1 MRVSAVFVALWWRA
15 AWAEI
20 DCESTCL
27 VSRNSMEHQKRQA
40 CSKESKTLPR
50 PKVGLA
56 CTHGFGAGFDDA
68 CVTTC
73 RGDSA
78 RRDQGVACK
87 QYRNELPKPT
97 TMRSCGAGYQK
108 GFDHG
113 VKEATAIVDSAATT
127 TPAADEPVPETPKA
141 AQPEAPSRK
150 AAEKSPKTAVSKD
163 PEPAAAEPEPAA
175 AEPEPAAAEQPPAT
189 EPRLLFQM
197 PVTLDEKEVALK
209 IYEGDDPE
217 EVVAT
222 FCAEHMASAGDSC
235 MRQLL
240 PHVTKK
246 LEEAA
251 DATE

>member
-1 MRVSAVFVALWWRA
+1 
-15 AWAEI
+15 
-20 DCESTCL
+20 
-27 VSRNSMEHQKRQA
+27 
-40 CSKESKTLPR
+40 
-50 PKVGLA
+50 
-56 CTHGFGAGFDDA
+56 
-68 CVTTC
+68 
-73 RGDSA
+73 
-78 RRDQGVACK
+78 
-87 QYRNELPKPT
+87 
-97 TMRSCGAGYQK
+97 MRSCGAGYQK

-150 AAEKSPKTAVSKD
+150 AVEKPPKTAVSK
-163 PEPAAAEPEPAA
+163 PAAP
-175 AEPEPAAAEQPPAT
+175 EPEPAAAEQPPAT

-197 PVTLDEKEVALK
+197 PVTLDDKEVALK